1 MIRDQRSEV
10 KARVTAASQLFR
22 SPCTW
27 PHNILCHWMTS
38 KLSDRDRSLSHS
50 MQLASEAGACSVEG
64 RALQTGSY
72 LWYRALCELP
82 FPQEMGLSALASP
95 GPRGQRPILL
105 FSLFF
110 FFLLLSLEPGIRSN
124 QLLIVRCCLKTLAS
138 CLLSKIGFF
147 FVFVFLENCGL
158 WFPHS
163 HCVP

>member
-110 FFLLLSLEPGIRSN
+110 FFIALLGARY
-124 QLLIVRCCLKTLAS
+124 T
-138 CLLSKIGFF
+138 
-147 FVFVFLENCGL
+147 
-158 WFPHS
+158 
-163 HCVP
+163 

>member
-110 FFLLLSLEPGIRSN
+110 FFFIALLGARY
-124 QLLIVRCCLKTLAS
+124 T
-138 CLLSKIGFF
+138 
-147 FVFVFLENCGL
+147 
-158 WFPHS
+158 
-163 HCVP
+163 